1 MDDLRGKLQAALK
14 EAMVSK
20 DNARR
25 DTIRFVMSA
34 IKQVEVDT
42 RQELTA
48 DDVMAVLQKEIKKR
62 RESIVDA
69 EKAGRSDLAQEAA
82 AELKILEEFT
92 PKQLTSDEL
101 LSIAQD
107 AISKTGAT
115 STQDMGRVMSEIM
128 PQVKGRADGRQVQE
142 IVRELLKT

>member
-14 EAMVSK
+14 EAMVNK
-20 DNARR
+20 DNLRR

-48 DDVMAVLQKEIKKR
+48 DDVMTVLLKEIKKR
-62 RESIVDA
+62 RETIVDA
-69 EKAGRSDLAQEAA
+69 EKAGRAELAHEAA
-82 AELKILEEFT
+82 AELNILEEFT
-92 PKQLTSDEL
+92 PKQLSNDEL
-101 LSIAQD
+101 LSIAED
-107 AISKTGAT
+107 AISKTSAT

-128 PQVKGRADGRQVQE
+128 PQVKGRADGRHVQE
-142 IVRELLKT
+142 IVRELLKP